1 MIEIALERLRRSK
14 TRSTSEKR
22 VHGQWRLHI
31 WTAELCDGTF
41 PKSPPRPIDNNTL
54 SAQTRPAQTSFFSP
68 DAEII
73 IQPKAITWNVVA
85 LFRKGLGPGQLVVPP
100 KIRVRDS
107 LRFRKSAFP

>member
-14 TRSTSEKR
+14 TRSTSEKS

-31 WTAELCDGTF
+31 WTAELCDGTC
-41 PKSPPRPIDNNTL
+41 PKSPPRPIDSNTYPQRRAL
-54 SAQTRPAQTSFFSP
+54 LKPASFRQRRNCHSA
-68 DAEII
+68 
-73 IQPKAITWNVVA
+73 KAITWKVVA
-85 LFRKGLGPGQLVVPP
+85 LFRRALGPGQLVVPP